1 MMAATAR
8 RARRPAKAKAKSKAG
23 TAKQTARKMPPRK
36 TARAAKTANSN
47 LEFETVKIE
56 KKDGITFVILNRPE
70 KRNALSPQMHYD
82 MDQALIHFATDPETK
97 VLVLTGAGKAFTAGQ
112 DLKLYFRDTANDP
125 VERAKA
131 SHASESWRS
140 PRLINFPKPTIAMV
154 NGYVFGGGLTPVVSC
169 DVAIAADDAVF
180 GISEINW
187 GHIPGGLVGWNMAQS
202 MMFRDA
208 MWYAISGDTFTG
220 KEARDMK
227 FINFSVPRAKLRSET
242 IKIAKKLMK
251 KNPWAIRYTKEAM
264 RSVRHM
270 SMDQAADYLK
280 VKSEALQRVDQ
291 EHGRQEGMRQFLD
304 TKTFRPGIGTYKRK
318 PA

>member
-1 MMAATAR
+1 MAATAR
-8 RARRPAKAKAKSKAG
+8 RARRPVTAKAKATT
-23 TAKQTARKMPPRK
+23 TAKAVPRK
-36 TARAAKTANSN
+36 TTRKATRARAGGSGKSA
-47 LEFETVKIE
+47 LHFETVKIE

-82 MDQALIHFATDPETK
+82 MDEALIHLATDPETK

-112 DLKLYFRDTANDP
+112 DLKLYFRGTANDP

-131 SHASESWRS
+131 AHASESWRS
-140 PRLINFPKPTIAMV
+140 HRLINFPKPTIAMV
-154 NGYVFGGGLTPVVSC
+154 NGFVFGGGLTPVVSC

-220 KEARDMK
+220 KQAAKMR
-227 FINFSVPRAKLRSET
+227 FVNFSVPRKRLKSET
-242 IKIAKKLMK
+242 VRIAKHLMG

-291 EHGRQEGMRQFLD
+291 EHGRQEGMKQFLD
-304 TKTFRPGIGTYKRK
+304 AKSFRPGLGPYKRK
-318 PA
+318 PT

>member
-1 MMAATAR
+1 MAATAG
-8 RARRPAKAKAKSKAG
+8 RARRPAKAKAKAKA
-23 TAKQTARKMPPRK
+23 APRK
-36 TARAAKTANSN
+36 TTRQATRARGAASGKSA
-47 LEFETVKIE
+47 LQFETVKIE

-82 MDQALIHFATDPETK
+82 MDEALIHLATDPETK

-112 DLKLYFRDTANDP
+112 DLKLYFRGTANDP

-131 SHASESWRS
+131 AHASESWRS
-140 PRLINFPKPTIAMV
+140 HRLINFPKPTIAMV
-154 NGYVFGGGLTPVVSC
+154 NGYCFGGGLTPVVSC

-187 GHIPGGLVGWNMAQS
+187 GHIPGGLVGWNVNQVLP
-202 MMFRDA
+202 FRDA

-220 KEARDMK
+220 KQARVMR
-227 FINFSVPRAKLRSET
+227 FINFSVPRAKLKSET
-242 IKIAKKLMK
+242 VKIARKLMQ

-270 SMDQAADYLK
+270 SMDQAADFLK
-280 VKSEALQRVDQ
+280 VKSEALQKVDQ
-291 EHGRQEGMRQFLD
+291 EHGRQEGMKQFLD
-304 TKTFRPGIGTYKRK
+304 TKTFRPGIGTYKR
-318 PA
+318 